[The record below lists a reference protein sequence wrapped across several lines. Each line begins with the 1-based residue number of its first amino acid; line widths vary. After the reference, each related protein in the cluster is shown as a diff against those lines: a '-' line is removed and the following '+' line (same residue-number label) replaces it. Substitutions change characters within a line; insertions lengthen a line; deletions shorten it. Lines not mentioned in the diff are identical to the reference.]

1 MKLIEKKR
9 AEAVNAQNNIV
20 KAIEQGIITET
31 TKSRLTELE
40 NLISQCDVE
49 ILKEKA
55 RSYTYLTADDI
66 EMFLSKFVFDNT
78 DDIKV
83 RKLIVNAFVREVIL
97 YDDDIVITYNFT
109 DSPEHLKLTKE
120 HVTKT
125 EKEIETADKTAISSN
140 TGSYKLCHTAPDT
153 NKTNL
158 FGFVFF
164 ILFSAVYRF
173 RAVHALFQVKIA
185 TYVFSPETDF
195 IISPSKYKRNV

>member
-20 KAIEQGIITET
+20 KAIEQGISTET

-40 NLISQCDVE
+40 NLISQYDVE

-66 EMFLSKFVFDNT
+66 EMFLSKFVFENT
-78 DDIKV
+78 DVKV

-97 YDDDIVITYNFT
+97 YDDEIVITYNFT

-125 EKEIETADKTAISSN
+125 EKEIETADKAAISSKI
-140 TGSYKLCHTAPDT
+140 GSYKLCHTAPT
-153 NKTNL
+153 EKTIML
-158 FGFVFF
+158 SSFF
-164 ILFSAVYRF
+164 HFMLLFS
-173 RAVHALFQVKIA
+173 
-185 TYVFSPETDF
+185 
-195 IISPSKYKRNV
+195 